1 MLCIPAIA
9 AIFAYLIFLFCS
21 VFMDIYLPVAEMSI
35 NALWLLGLGLVV
47 GFLSGLFGVGG
58 GFLLTPL
65 LTFMGVPP
73 TIAVGTQ
80 ACQLSG
86 TGLSGAMASWRRRNI
101 DVRMGFILTVGS
113 FMGTGVGVQIFKWLK
128 QIGQI
133 NLVIVLS
140 YVTLLSAIGLM
151 MFWESAPAVARRKGR
166 KRSSTHHNAREEQA
180 EGLTQ
185 GWGADGPLAI
195 DFQVSNLRV
204 NVLLP
209 VGLGVIGGILVALL
223 GVGGGFVLVPAM
235 IYILKMPPALVNS
248 TSLFQIVFTTAF
260 ATVLQAVSN
269 HSVDVVLAM
278 ILLMGS
284 VVSVP
289 MGTRL
294 ASYLRPEV
302 ARFLMSLLILAVAGK
317 LVFDLFS
324 TPDQLFAIET
334 RLLP

>member
-1 MLCIPAIA
+1 
-9 AIFAYLIFLFCS
+9 
-21 VFMDIYLPVAEMSI
+21 MDIYLPVAEMSI
-35 NALWLLGLGLVV
+35 DALWLLGLGLVV

-86 TGLSGAMASWRRRNI
+86 TGLSGAMAHWRRRNI

-113 FMGTGVGVQIFKWLK
+113 FLGTGIGVQIFKWLK
-128 QIGQI
+128 QVGQI

-140 YVTLLSAIGLM
+140 YVTLLSAVGLM
-151 MFWESAPAVARRKGR
+151 MFWESAPAVARRNSR
-166 KRSSTHHNAREEQA
+166 RRSASHHAGSA
-180 EGLTQ
+180 ATVEGLTQ
-185 GWGADGPLAI
+185 GWGADGPFAI
-195 DFQVSNLRV
+195 DFHVSNLRV

-209 VGLGVIGGILVALL
+209 IGLGILGGILVALL

-235 IYILKMPPALVNS
+235 IYILKMPPALVNG

-260 ATVLQAVSN
+260 ATILQAVSN
-269 HSVDVVLAM
+269 HSVDLVLA
-278 ILLMGS
+278 LLLLIGS

-302 ARFLMSLLILAVAGK
+302 ARLLMSLLILAVAGK
-317 LVFDLFS
+317 LIIDLFA
-324 TPDQLFAIET
+324 TPDQLFAVET